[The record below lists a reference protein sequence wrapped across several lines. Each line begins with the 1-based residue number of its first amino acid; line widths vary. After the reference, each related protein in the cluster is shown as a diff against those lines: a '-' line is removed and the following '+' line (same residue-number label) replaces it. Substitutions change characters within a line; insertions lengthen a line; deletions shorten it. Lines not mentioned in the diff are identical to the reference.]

1 MWIANI
7 CLTQSGLRGDGYA
20 EKCTDLIR
28 GTCFAGCR
36 RMGENIENNRKK
48 CILGDKRW
56 IEPKKYGKIS
66 IRNKALKS
74 GADGE

>member
-1 MWIANI
+1 MRCTFDEEHHEWIYVI
-7 CLTQSGLRGDGYA
+7 SIP
-20 EKCTDLIR
+20 EKDMAAQWLK
-28 GTCFAGCR
+28 G
-36 RMGENIENNRKK
+36 ENNRKK

-56 IEPKKYGKIS
+56 IEPKKYGNIS

>member
-1 MWIANI
+1 
-7 CLTQSGLRGDGYA
+7 
-20 EKCTDLIR
+20 
-28 GTCFAGCR
+28 
-36 RMGENIENNRKK
+36 MGENIENNRKK
-48 CILGDKRW
+48 CILVDKRW